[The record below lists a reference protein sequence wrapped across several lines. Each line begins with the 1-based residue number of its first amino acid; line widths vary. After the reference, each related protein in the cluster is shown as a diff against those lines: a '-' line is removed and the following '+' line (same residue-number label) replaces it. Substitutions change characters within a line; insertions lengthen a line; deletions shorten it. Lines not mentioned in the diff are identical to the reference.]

1 MENLSINLN
10 LNKMV
15 EYFNPNPTCKFFK
28 SGKPKNWYVDD
39 SAIRVVSKV
48 FDIDWTNA
56 YDKLAECGKI
66 IFDVPTSKSSIDHY
80 LTENGFEFVT
90 LGKPKKG
97 SRRPNVEE
105 FIKDIDTNKVYV
117 LNLADY
123 FVTVKD
129 GKVYDVSDECLK
141 SSVYSYWVK

>member
-1 MENLSINLN
+1 
-10 LNKMV
+10 MV
-15 EYFNPNPTCKFFK
+15 EYFNPNPTCRFFK
-28 SGKPKNWYVDD
+28 SGKPKNWYVND
-39 SAIRVVSKV
+39 SAIRSVAKISDMNWV
-48 FDIDWTNA
+48 DA
-56 YDKLAECGKI
+56 YDKLTECGKA
-66 IFDVPTSKSSIDHY
+66 IFDIPTSKLAINEY
-80 LTENGFEFVT
+80 LIKDGFEFIT

-105 FIKDIDTNKVYV
+105 FVKDIDANKVYV

-123 FVTVKD
+123 FVTVKE